1 MNPLID
7 QLLVAALVLGA
18 GAFFVVRYLRKR
30 ASGKACGGD
39 CCPTQKTPNA
49 KLQTPNAKH

>member
-49 KLQTPNAKH
+49 KR